1 MRRAGGAY
9 GETPSSA
16 RRAVSSDGSDR
27 WISAL
32 RSEPAVGSSM
42 HGPGTD
48 TGALNGMVAVARRSG
63 TVSLEHRYDDSIHA
77 FVDRIERY
85 DVPSKDRAV
94 VQK

>member
-1 MRRAGGAY
+1 
-9 GETPSSA
+9 
-16 RRAVSSDGSDR
+16 
-27 WISAL
+27 
-32 RSEPAVGSSM
+32 M